1 MTAPIPAT
9 AAWREQLSA
18 LRFLAA
24 KVARVHGPTHPDA
37 AIIAEVVNALTD
49 TPAVDLDTQAALGRR
64 LDELTGGFHPWPG
77 SCGSVHQLFA
87 GLKSVAAAMSQ
98 KGES

>member
-9 AAWREQLSA
+9 ATWREQLSA

-37 AIIAEVVNALTD
+37 AIIAHVVNTLID
-49 TPAVDLDTQAALGRR
+49 TPAVDMDTQAALSRR

-77 SCGSVHQLFA
+77 SCGSVHLLFT
-87 GLKSVAAAMSQ
+87 GLKAVAVALPKKVQS
-98 KGES
+98 